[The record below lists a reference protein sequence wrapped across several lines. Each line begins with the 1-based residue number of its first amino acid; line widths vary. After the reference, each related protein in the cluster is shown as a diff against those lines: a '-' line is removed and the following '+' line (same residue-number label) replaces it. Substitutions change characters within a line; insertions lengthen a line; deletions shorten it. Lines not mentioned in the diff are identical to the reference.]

1 MQSLIARVLSASERR
16 VARQSF
22 WMGASLAV
30 EVLTGL
36 ATVALTTRILGLE
49 GLGVLAVIAAIAG
62 LIYGFAVMPGGGV
75 VTTFVTRAVAEG
87 RYGEAARVFRFA
99 LAASLGLALLAYAVI
114 AFLAFTAA
122 GMLEIDPAHKNAM
135 LLYGLCGLLTS
146 VHGESRTA
154 LRLADRMQSYL
165 AVTVA
170 SRGTGAGLLA
180 VVWLTGGGLTEVVLA
195 YVASA
200 AVNGLGM
207 FAAAAAAAPLAGL
220 AGFLRSAS
228 LKVPPDVARFQA
240 ATFWGASI
248 DALVNNMD
256 TILLAH
262 FTAAADVGLYRAARG
277 IVEIARRAIGLVPNT
292 AQPEYSRQWYSGQGA
307 ELRRSAFRFTVWSMT
322 LFIVGFGLLA
332 VFREPIIRLLLGGEF
347 SGAAPLL
354 LILIL
359 GALPVAAAFRMLPAA
374 AGRVWPPLVTGTAA
388 LAVFLP
394 AMLLLAPEY
403 GATGAA
409 WARTMFALTGLLL
422 VTPFAFAVL
431 RQSYRLRQVEGQG
444 EAE

>member
-1 MQSLIARVLSASERR
+1 MLSLIARALSASERR

-22 WMGASLAV
+22 WMYAALAV

-36 ATVALTTRILGLE
+36 ATVSLTARILGVE
-49 GLGVLAVIAAIAG
+49 GLGVLAVIAAVAG
-62 LIYGFAVMPGGGV
+62 LIYGFAAMPGGSV

-87 RYGEAARVFRFA
+87 RPAEAASIFRFA
-99 LAASLGLALLAYAVI
+99 LAASLGLALIAYAVI
-114 AFLAFTAA
+114 AVLAFTA
-122 GMLEIDPAHKNAM
+122 GYLLNVGQEVRDVL
-135 LLYGLCGLLTS
+135 LLYGAAGVLTALNS
-146 VHGESRTA
+146 ESLAA
-154 LRLADRMQSYL
+154 LRLADRVQL
-165 AVTVA
+165 HLLVTVA
-170 SRGTGAGLLA
+170 SRVVRAGLLA
-180 VVWLTGGGLTEVVLA
+180 GVWWAGGGLTEVVLTHIA
-195 YVASA
+195 ASA
-200 AVNGLGM
+200 MNGLGM
-207 FAAAAAAAPLAGL
+207 FASAALSAPLAGL

-228 LKVPPDVARFQA
+228 LKVPLDVMRFQA

-248 DALVNNMD
+248 DALVDNMD
-256 TILLAH
+256 AILLAQ
-262 FTAAADVGLYRAARG
+262 FAGAADVGLYRAARQ
-277 IVEIARRAIGLVPNT
+277 IVDMARRPIGLIPNM
-292 AQPEYSRQWYSGQGA
+292 ARLEYSRQWYSGQGA
-307 ELRRSAFRFTVWSMT
+307 ELRRSAFRITVWSMT

-332 VFREPIIRLLLGGEF
+332 VFREPMIRLLLGGEF

-394 AMLLLAPEY
+394 AMLFLAPEY